1 MASGVRFVENRAGF
15 IALRNSEPV
24 QALCLDHA
32 QDLAASANSRAT
44 YRNAEYAADV
54 RPGRNRCHS
63 RAYTANEGAWW
74 NEMRGKKGSGP
85 LAHSF

>member
-1 MASGVRFVENRAGF
+1 MASGVRLVWSHAGLV
-15 IALRNSEPV
+15 ALRNSEPV

-54 RPGRNRCHS
+54 RPGVNRCHA
-63 RAYTANEGAWW
+63 RAYAANEGAWW

>member
-1 MASGVRFVENRAGF
+1 MASGVRFVASHAGF
-15 IALRNSEPV
+15 VALRNSEPV

-54 RPGRNRCHS
+54 RPGMNRCHA